1 MVSRP
6 ARTAWVGRNSKGPSE
21 AFEGLADGC
30 SIHGLSDGTWSLID
44 GIEELLDRCG
54 PSDVTVSTWTAAN
67 ADIERAEGL
76 LQDGRIKTLRLLVD
90 RSFESRQPR
99 YCGRAR
105 HLFGDQALR
114 VWNSHAKFVLV
125 LSGKIDVLYTTS
137 ANLNA
142 NKRLENFTLFA
153 GGDLPGQYLVAVE
166 ELWELQRPG
175 EAFEGGSFLG
185 RAHTDEILGV
195 EKLMRRAELAA
206 AIGRSAKQINKLVDA
221 GMPVARRGARGAPHG
236 YRLEDVE
243 AWLAARDETMQPGEF
258 FDAVRERALKER
270 AQRHL
275 AEQTLKV
282 RAGDLVAKDEVIA
295 EWSGHAAAVR
305 TKLVAIPSM
314 LDIDAK
320 TTGALDALIRQVLE
334 ELADGNDDPLVTE
347 KTSSRARSKRRVKRN
362 AKRSGVR
369 VGRSRKRAAKRKTI
383 RKVKA

>member
-1 MVSRP
+1 MSEGQE
-6 ARTAWVGRNSKGPSE
+6 RTAWVGRNSKGPSE

-125 LSGKIDVLYTTS
+125 LGGKLDVLYTTS

-153 GGDLPGQYLVAVE
+153 GGDLPGEYLAAVE
-166 ELWELQRPG
+166 ELWKMQRPG

-185 RAHTDEILGV
+185 RSHTDEILGV
-195 EKLMRRAELAA
+195 EKLMRRAELSAA
-206 AIGRSAKQINKLVDA
+206 LGRSAKGIAKLVDA
-221 GMPVARRGARGAPHG
+221 GMLVARRGESGRPHG

-243 AWLAARDETMQPGEF
+243 RWLS
-258 FDAVRERALKER
+258 ERNFQTQ
-270 AQRHL
+270 AQ
-275 AEQTLKV
+275 AN
-282 RAGDLVAKDEVIA
+282 
-295 EWSGHAAAVR
+295 
-305 TKLVAIPSM
+305 
-314 LDIDAK
+314 
-320 TTGALDALIRQVLE
+320 GA
-334 ELADGNDDPLVTE
+334 
-347 KTSSRARSKRRVKRN
+347 
-362 AKRSGVR
+362 
-369 VGRSRKRAAKRKTI
+369 GRSRAYVGPAASD
-383 RKVKA
+383 

>member
-1 MVSRP
+1 MSKGQ

-44 GIEELLDRCG
+44 GIEELLERCG

-76 LQDGRIKTLRLLVD
+76 LQDGRIRDAPATRRPVV
-90 RSFESRQPR
+90 RSRGSRATA
-99 YCGRAR
+99 GRAR

-125 LSGKIDVLYTTS
+125 LGGKLDVLYTTS

-153 GGDLPGQYLVAVE
+153 GGDLPGEYLAAVE

-282 RAGDLVAKDEVIA
+282 RAIEIIA
-295 EWSGHAAAVR
+295 EVC
-305 TKLVAIPSM
+305 VP
-314 LDIDAK
+314 LD
-320 TTGALDALIRQVLE
+320 GAE
-334 ELADGNDDPLVTE
+334 E
-347 KTSSRARSKRRVKRN
+347 S
-362 AKRSGVR
+362 
-369 VGRSRKRAAKRKTI
+369 VGEMVFS
-383 RKVKA
+383 V

>member
-1 MVSRP
+1 ML
-6 ARTAWVGRNSKGPSE
+6 GK
-21 AFEGLADGC
+21 GLADGC

-54 PSDVTVSTWTAAN
+54 PSDVTISTWTAAN

-125 LSGKIDVLYTTS
+125 LGGKLDVLYTTS

-153 GGDLPGQYLVAVE
+153 GGELPREYLAAVE
-166 ELWELQRPG
+166 ELWTLQRPG
-175 EAFEGGSFLG
+175 EAFDGGTFLA
-185 RAHTDEILGV
+185 RPHTEEILGV

-206 AIGRSAKQINKLVDA
+206 ALGRSAKGISKLVDA
-221 GMPVARRGARGAPHG
+221 GMPVARRGARGRGHG
-236 YRLEDVE
+236 YRLEEGE
-243 AWLAARDETMQPGEF
+243 AWLESRNGRKEPGEHL
-258 FDAVRERALKER
+258 DAVRERALKER

-275 AEQTLKV
+275 AEQMLKA
-282 RAGDLVAKDEVIA
+282 RAGELVAKDEVIA

-314 LDIDAK
+314 LDIDAR
-320 TTGALDALIRQVLE
+320 TRGSLETLIRQVLE
-334 ELADGNDDPLVTE
+334 ELADGNDEPPATGKVP
-347 KTSSRARSKRRVKRN
+347 SRARSKRRVKRK
-362 AKRSGVR
+362 AKCKS
-369 VGRSRKRAAKRKTI
+369 AAKP
-383 RKVKA
+383 

>member
-1 MVSRP
+1 MSEGQE
-6 ARTAWVGRNSKGPSE
+6 RTAWVGRNSKGPSE

-125 LSGKIDVLYTTS
+125 LGGKLDVLYTTS

-153 GGDLPGQYLVAVE
+153 RWRSAGEYLAAVE
-166 ELWELQRPG
+166 ELWKMQRPG

-185 RAHTDEILGV
+185 RARTDEILGV
-195 EKLMRRAELAA
+195 EKLMRRAELSAA
-206 AIGRSAKQINKLVDA
+206 LGRSAKGIAKLVDA
-221 GMPVARRGARGAPHG
+221 GMPVARRGESGRPHG

-243 AWLAARDETMQPGEF
+243 RWLS
-258 FDAVRERALKER
+258 ERNSQTQ
-270 AQRHL
+270 AQ
-275 AEQTLKV
+275 AN
-282 RAGDLVAKDEVIA
+282 
-295 EWSGHAAAVR
+295 
-305 TKLVAIPSM
+305 
-314 LDIDAK
+314 
-320 TTGALDALIRQVLE
+320 GA
-334 ELADGNDDPLVTE
+334 
-347 KTSSRARSKRRVKRN
+347 
-362 AKRSGVR
+362 
-369 VGRSRKRAAKRKTI
+369 GRSRAYVGPATSD
-383 RKVKA
+383 